1 MKNKREIEEILLN
14 EEISLPE
21 SLSAE
26 NIEKLINEKGAIAS
40 PKRIHAF
47 PTKSVTKWASAAAVL
62 VVLIGVVAVIGMN
75 GINSLQKQEMND
87 VQQQEIIDAAVNQ
100 NNTNEE
106 NVNENQNQNEND
118 NNKSSDYTSLHKT
131 VLEYYKDIYNNTVY
145 AQDDSDGILGGIFD
159 SILGDFAVKE
169 EAMNSTLSS
178 SAPATGTT
186 SESATGTTQHTTTNT
201 QVQGVD
207 EADIVKTDGEYIYYL
222 VNNTIRIVRCSD
234 PENMVILGA
243 IELTE
248 NVDYNLYPVEM
259 YLYDNSLVVVLR
271 ENSEY
276 QPVSYSNSYG
286 AVCDCLCIALKT
298 DTVIKCYDIS
308 DKENPRET
316 FSHKITGEYVS
327 SRVTDGKLIT
337 VAQFNIPYNSV
348 KAEDFSG
355 ACEVVKDVCVPEY
368 SVGNGEMQKIPAD
381 RIEVFDEK
389 SPTCYTVTS
398 ILNLNDMSQEPKMNA
413 LLGGGN
419 ELYCTKEE
427 IFVAEQIYSTW
438 THDETL
444 VATDSLGNKFDI
456 ATRIHKMKI
465 TDDGVDYISSVTVGG
480 MCINQFSMDKNG
492 DYFRI
497 ATNGWNYNG
506 SNQKTMVYV
515 IDKDMKIVGFLDNIA
530 PSEQMKSAR
539 FMGNVLYL
547 VTFMQTDP
555 LFIIDLSVPEKPEI
569 KGELKIP
576 GFSTYLHPAGDGLL
590 IGVGEGGTMTGTD
603 GTAKISLFDV
613 SDPYNLKELDNYT
626 TSEMASFTGNHKEF
640 VVIDDDT
647 YGVTLVNYM
656 QTDMFVVFSIT
667 DGGIVIDNTY
677 LSKPRATYGNTRG
690 IVIDDYVFVVSSS
703 GILAYEFGQDYY
715 IDELSF

>member
-1 MKNKREIEEILLN
+1 MKNKREIEERLLN
-14 EEISLPE
+14 EELTLPE

-26 NIEKLINEKGAIAS
+26 NIEKLINEKGSIAN

-47 PTKSVTKWASAAAVL
+47 PAKSVAKWASAAAVL
-62 VVLIGVVAVIGMN
+62 VVLIGVVAVIGLN
-75 GINSLQKQEMND
+75 GNLPSKKQELNEND
-87 VQQQEIIDAAVNQ
+87 QQEII
-100 NNTNEE
+100 
-106 NVNENQNQNEND
+106 ENQIETD
-118 NNKSSDYTSLHKT
+118 SDYSSLHKT
-131 VLEYYKDIYNNTVY
+131 VFEYYKNVY
-145 AQDDSDGILGGIFD
+145 TELVYTQDDSDGIFNGIFD
-159 SILGDFAVKE
+159 FGSKN
-169 EAMNSTLSS
+169 EAAMDTVISSPSTGVPMPED
-178 SAPATGTT
+178 SADSTT
-186 SESATGTTQHTTTNT
+186 SESTQHSTTNT

-207 EADIVKTDGEYIYYL
+207 EADIVKTDGKYIYYL
-222 VNNTIRIVRCSD
+222 ANNTIRIVECGADAKMKLVSKIEI
-234 PENMVILGA
+234 PEVVDFYANPSEMFLYDDKLVVILK
-243 IELTE
+243 ET
-248 NVDYNLYPVEM
+248 
-259 YLYDNSLVVVLR
+259 
-271 ENSEY
+271 SEY

-286 AVCDCLCIALKT
+286 FVCDCVCIALKT
-298 DTVIKCYDIS
+298 DTVIKCYDLS
-308 DKENPRET
+308 DKANPKET
-316 FSHKITGEYVS
+316 FTHKITGEYIS

-348 KAEDFSG
+348 KAEDFGG

-389 SPTCYTVTS
+389 SPTSYTVTS
-398 ILNLNDMSQEPKMNA
+398 ILNLNDMSQEPKLNA

-427 IFVAEQIYSTW
+427 IFVVEQIYSTW

-444 VATDSLGNKFDI
+444 VATDSLGNKFDV

-465 TDDGVDYISSVTVGG
+465 TDNGVDYISSVTVGG
-480 MCINQFSMDKNG
+480 MCINQFSMDKYG

-497 ATNGWNYNG
+497 ATNGYNYNN

-555 LFIIDLSVPEKPEI
+555 LFVIDLSVPEKPEI

-576 GFSTYLHPAGDGLL
+576 GFSTYLHPAGEGLL
-590 IGVGEGGTMTGTD
+590 IGIGEGGTMSGTD

-626 TSEMASFTGNHKEF
+626 TNYYAAFTGNHKEF
-640 VVIDDDT
+640 VVIDENT
-647 YGVTLVNYM
+647 FAVTLYYEWSSGKV
-656 QTDMFVVFSIT
+656 VVFSIT
-667 DGGIVIDNTY
+667 DGGIVIDNIY
-677 LSKPRATYGNTRG
+677 DSKNGAQYGNTRG
-690 IVIDDYVFVVSSS
+690 VFIEDNVFVINNG
-703 GILAYEFGQDYY
+703 GIIAYKIGNENSVDN
-715 IDELSF
+715 ISFW